1 MTSTPEDSGEIFKRD
16 RRGRVRVPKARRDML
31 LDEWERSGGSA
42 AQFAEYVGIKYS
54 TLANWIQ
61 KRRKQA
67 GLGASL
73 LKPGAVDLSKS
84 HGHWVEAI
92 VEQPKALESTL
103 RIYFTAGAYCQIS
116 NAREAGLAAELI
128 GRLGVR
134 KC

>member
-1 MTSTPEDSGEIFKRD
+1 
-16 RRGRVRVPKARRDML
+16 VRVPKARREML

-42 AQFAEYVGIKYS
+42 AQFADYVGIKYS
-54 TLANWIQ
+54 TLASWIQ

-67 GLGASL
+67 GLKASL
-73 LKPGAVDLSKS
+73 LKPGAVDSNQS
-84 HGHWVEAI
+84 DGRWVEAI
-92 VEQPKALESTL
+92 LENNPEPKGLESTL

-116 NAREAGLAAELI
+116 NAREAGLAAELL

>member
-1 MTSTPEDSGEIFKRD
+1 
-16 RRGRVRVPKARRDML
+16 VRVPKARREML

-42 AQFAEYVGIKYS
+42 AQFADYVGIKYS

-67 GLGASL
+67 GLKASL
-73 LKPGAVDLSKS
+73 LKPGAVDSSQS

-92 VEQPKALESTL
+92 VEKNPEPKAIESSL
-103 RIYFTAGAYCQIS
+103 RIYFTAGAYCQIR
-116 NAREAGLAAELI
+116 NGREAGLAAELI
-128 GRLGVR
+128 GHLGAR